1 MKIKTRFAPSP
12 TGYLHVGGAR
22 TALYSWLFARNHG
35 GEFVLRI
42 EDTDLERST
51 PEAIEAIMD
60 GMNWL
65 NLQWDEGPYYQT
77 KRFDRY
83 NNVIDEMLEAG
94 TAYKC
99 YCSKER
105 LEALREEQMANGE
118 KPRYDGRC
126 RHSHEH
132 HADDEPCVVR
142 FANPQEGSVIFDDQI
157 RGPIEF
163 SNQELDDL
171 IIRRTDGSPTYNFCV
186 VVDDWDM
193 AITHVIRGEDH
204 INNTPRQI
212 NILKALNAPVPVY
225 AHVSMINGDD
235 GKKLSKRHGA
245 VSVMQYRDDGYLP
258 EALLNYLVRLGWSHG
273 DQEIFTREEMI
284 EFFSLGAVS
293 KSASAFNT
301 DKLLWLNHHYI
312 NTLPAE
318 YVATHLQWHI
328 EQENID
334 TRNGPQLAELVK
346 LLGERCKTLKEIAQ
360 SCRYFYEEF
369 AEFDADAAKKHL
381 RPVARQPLEV
391 VRDKLAAIGDWTA
404 ENVHHAIQATA
415 DELEVGMGKVGMPLR
430 VASPSTLSVN
440 PVALSVSTKR
450 WLLSLNVK
458 VRRPD
463 WDVDETTAGYS
474 CRFFCL
480 LHRAG
485 DAEAGK
491 KAANPFP
498 GQQIAKLQLFGRSH
512 QLQGFRDLPPDHV
525 SLIDQIST
533 GRFRQMIVGKQMA
546 PGRRIGQKFEHRF
559 VDDHQSRASSF
570 DAGYRFRA
578 PFLLANPAIDRLSGQ
593 PQAVGE
599 LCGCHF
605 IFQFHHALPIA
616 DP

>member
-65 NLQWDEGPYYQT
+65 SLEWDEGPYYQT

-83 NNVIDEMLEAG
+83 NAVIDQMLEEG

-105 LEALREEQMANGE
+105 LEALREEQMAKGE

-142 FANPQEGSVIFDDQI
+142 FANPQEGSVVFDDQI

-193 AITHVIRGEDH
+193 EITHVIRGEDH

-212 NILKALNAPVPVY
+212 NILKALKAPVPVY

-284 EFFSLGAVS
+284 KYFTLNAVS

-312 NTLPAE
+312 NALPPE

-334 TRNGPQLAELVK
+334 TRNGPQLADLVK
-346 LLGERCKTLKEIAQ
+346 LLGERCKTLKEMAQ
-360 SCRYFYEEF
+360 SCRYFYEDF

-381 RPVARQPLEV
+381 RPVAAS
-391 VRDKLAAIGDWTA
+391 AAG
-404 ENVHHAIQATA
+404 
-415 DELEVGMGKVGMPLR
+415 
-430 VASPSTLSVN
+430 
-440 PVALSVSTKR
+440 
-450 WLLSLNVK
+450 
-458 VRRPD
+458 
-463 WDVDETTAGYS
+463 
-474 CRFFCL
+474 
-480 LHRAG
+480 
-485 DAEAGK
+485 
-491 KAANPFP
+491 
-498 GQQIAKLQLFGRSH
+498 
-512 QLQGFRDLPPDHV
+512 
-525 SLIDQIST
+525 
-533 GRFRQMIVGKQMA
+533 
-546 PGRRIGQKFEHRF
+546 
-559 VDDHQSRASSF
+559 
-570 DAGYRFRA
+570 
-578 PFLLANPAIDRLSGQ
+578 SGS
-593 PQAVGE
+593 
-599 LCGCHF
+599 
-605 IFQFHHALPIA
+605 
-616 DP
+616 